1 MTEFD
6 SVIMSERVVTP
17 VGVGPAA
24 VGIRGGR
31 IEIVTDHGAPPTA
44 REHVDLGEVALL
56 PGCVDVGTGVHVPG
70 RSLKESYQRVSE
82 AALRG
87 GVTTVVASPAP
98 ARPPIICAEAFHV
111 HRRAATGL
119 PVSVFFLGGV
129 TQGMGPL
136 ELADLRA
143 AGVAAFHCSLSD
155 GGAPDMA
162 AVGDAQLRKAMVEL
176 AALDA
181 VLLVH
186 TEDACELGTPTLMA
200 EHRPPRAERRGLE
213 RVIAAAR
220 LAGTRTHVNS
230 FTAAECAALLS
241 AASSVGVRLT
251 AQTCAHYLCLPAE
264 TARPETHGCRPPL
277 RSEANRRA
285 LWSAFL
291 ARGESSITTI
301 GSGHLPAHNV
311 YTLEW
316 GLSALWTAA
325 SRRRLGLA
333 ELSRWTSTAPAS
345 LVGLGGKGRIAEGY
359 DADLVAFAPEST
371 VVIPVADPS
380 PYAGGSLTGRV
391 ERVWVSGRER
401 PLG

>member
-1 MTEFD
+1 MSEFD
-6 SVIMSERVVTP
+6 SVIRSERVVTP

-31 IEIVTDHGAPPTA
+31 IETVTDHGAPPAA

-70 RSLKESYQRVSE
+70 RSLEESYQRVSE

-98 ARPPIICAEAFHV
+98 ARPPITCADAFQT
-111 HRRAATGL
+111 HRRAAMGL

-136 ELADLRA
+136 ELADLHA
-143 AGVAAFHCSLSD
+143 AGVVAFHCSLSD

-162 AVGDAQLRKAMVEL
+162 ALGDAQLRKAMVEL

-186 TEDACELGTPTLMA
+186 TEDARELGTPALGA
-200 EHRPPRAERRGLE
+200 EQRPPRAERRGLE

-220 LAGTRTHVNS
+220 VAGTRTHVNS

-241 AASSVGVRLT
+241 AAGSVGVELT
-251 AQTCAHYLCLPAE
+251 AQTCPHYLCLPAE
-264 TARPETHGCRPPL
+264 ASRSEAHGCRPPL

-291 ARGESSITTI
+291 ARGEASITTI

-311 YTLEW
+311 YTLDR

-325 SRRRLGLA
+325 SRRRLGLSD
-333 ELSRWTSTAPAS
+333 LSRWTSTAPAE
-345 LVGLGGKGRIAEGY
+345 LVGLGGKGRVSEGY

-371 VVIPVADPS
+371 VEVSEADPS
-380 PYAGGSLTGRV
+380 PYAGRSLIGRV

-401 PLG
+401 AFG